1 MSRTLYYGKVLDV
14 NDPANLG
21 RIRCVPQDWLQS
33 SYTQGLSVEDE
44 ARNTNGKWSIND
56 PFLVYPLLPIFLY
69 QVPKIDE
76 FVHVVFYDNKKQENN
91 RFYIQGT
98 FSNFD
103 SMYKDEYKSMVAG
116 LAAGERNKEVGRNII
131 TPQTLEATKTENN
144 GLYPNPGTVALLG
157 RKNSDILLP
166 ENGVMLRTN
175 KEFRNP
181 QGVTFNKNYSFSM
194 LQTYPSKTTETEV
207 STSNVTLSV
216 YQNLRY
222 LIEYN
227 VYGGMGTIGGKY
239 SAYIEVYA
247 ISPYKKVSTSAFT
260 TNEFVE
266 ITDESKLGPIYR
278 KDFIS
283 TDFRTIVNAC
293 KGIIKNLNNNNRLGI
308 QNEIQIPLPA
318 PVFPFVYSPSI
329 DLFNL
334 SIKGTE
340 AEKTNAK
347 NFIRNIFLNQT
358 QSSPIY
364 GLVSE
369 KDTMGILKQPKEIKT
384 ETPKPTIGATTVNM
398 AASNFHFFLSHDTQV
413 GVNRINFQDAPITTG
428 NTIDE
433 GFIWNTVYPNTNSMV
448 RGEKLLELL
457 EKMAQF
463 MISHVHPYHGMPP
476 VPTSMGGV
484 TSQEILTKIFNGY
497 QEILNQNLRLN

>member
-44 ARNTNGKWSIND
+44 AKNTNGKWSIND

-76 FVHVVFYDNKKQENN
+76 FVHVVFYDNEKQENN

-131 TPQTLEATKTENN
+131 TPQTLETTKTENN
-144 GLYPNPGTVALLG
+144 GLYPNPGTVGLLG

-166 ENGVMLRTN
+166 EDGVMLRAN
-175 KEFRNP
+175 KEFRTSE
-181 QGVTFNKNYSFSM
+181 GVTFNKNYSFSM
-194 LQTYPSKTTETEV
+194 LQTYPSKTTESES
-207 STSNVTLSV
+207 STSDVTINVH
-216 YQNLRY
+216 QNLKY

-247 ISPYKKVSTSAFT
+247 ISPYKTVNTSGFT
-260 TNEFVE
+260 TDFVE
-266 ITDESKLGPIYR
+266 ISNESKLGPIYR

-283 TDFRTIVNAC
+283 ADFRTIVNAC
-293 KGIIKNLNNNNRLGI
+293 KSIIKNLNDNNRLGI
-308 QNEIQIPLPA
+308 KGELPIPLPS
-318 PVFPFVYSPSI
+318 PVFPFVYSPSS
-329 DLFNL
+329 DLFKKTIL
-334 SIKGTE
+334 GTE

-347 NFIRNIFLNQT
+347 NFIRNIFLNRT
-358 QSSPIY
+358 QASPIY

-369 KDTMGILKQPKEIKT
+369 KNTMGILKETKKIRTKT
-384 ETPKPTIGATTVNM
+384 PIPTIGATTVHM
-398 AASNFHFFLSHDTQV
+398 TASNYHFLLSHDTQI
-413 GVNRINFQDAPITTG
+413 GLNAINFQNAPITTG

-433 GFIWNTVYPNTNSMV
+433 QFIWNTVYPNTNSMV

-457 EKMAQF
+457 EKMVQF

-476 VPTSMGGV
+476 VPTSMNGT